1 LNSHIQSLLQDNLA
15 LETKLRDL
23 KSASKQQTDT
33 YQGDLKKLLSTVQEE
48 VERKYHGE
56 LRVLVTQ
63 VKELR
68 ERVRDEMVKKEKEVK

>member
-1 LNSHIQSLLQDNLA
+1 MNSHIQSLLQDNLA